1 MEFDEKLMKRIWSAI
16 NKTDTCWL
24 SNKQL
29 DVEGYSRIQHNLKL
43 YKLHRLMLFW
53 NDQTKTAEL
62 LNDKLHACHTCRN
75 KNCVNPDHLYW
86 GTAKENVADSIRD
99 GTRRDTKGENCGT
112 AKLTAIQ
119 VLEIRD
125 KHSKGDKQ
133 NKIAKEYGVHKA
145 TINDIVLRKNWSHLP
160 QTPD

>member
-1 MEFDEKLMKRIWSAI
+1 MEFNEKLMKRIWAAI

-29 DVEGYSRIQHNLKL
+29 DVEGYSRIQHNFKV

-53 NDQTKTAEL
+53 SDQSKTSEL
-62 LNDKLHACHTCRN
+62 LNEKLHACHTCRN
-75 KNCVNPDHLYW
+75 KNCVNPAHLYW

-99 GTRRDTKGENCGT
+99 GTRRDAKGENSGT

-119 VLEIRD
+119 VLEIRERC
-125 KHSKGDKQ
+125 KNGEKQ
-133 NKIAKEYGVHKA
+133 NQLAIEFGVHKA
-145 TINDIVLRKNWSHLP
+145 TVNDIISRKNWQHI
-160 QTPD
+160 